1 MTSLSNKCQYAIRAI
16 YELALRKGDGS
27 PTPVSEIAQVQ
38 KIPPR
43 FLELI
48 LGQLKQAGFVESRRG
63 VQGGYLLVS
72 DPAHVTVGQIIREIE
87 GSTVPVE
94 CIASDGDTPCPL
106 GQDCPFQDLWRQAH
120 QAVSDVYDSKSFA
133 DLIESHRRRRGGFAP
148 DYSI

>member
-1 MTSLSNKCQYAIRAI
+1 MTNLSNKCQYAIRAI
-16 YELALRKGDGS
+16 YELALRKGEGT

-72 DPAHVTVGQIIREIE
+72 DPAEVTVGQIIREIE

-94 CIASDGDTPCPL
+94 CIASDAGTPCPL
-106 GQDCPFQDLWRQAH
+106 EHECPFQDLWRQAH
-120 QAVSDVYDSKSFA
+120 QAVSDVYESTSFA
-133 DLIESHRRRRGGFAP
+133 TLIANHRRRTEGFAP